1 MVTKAQAT
9 VLSLVG
15 GPLPGF
21 VVPALPGLPGGVGS
35 GPAAA
40 LERLVPVPPLT

>member
-1 MVTKAQAT
+1 MMTVAQAT

-15 GPLPGF
+15 GFLPGF
-21 VVPALPGLPGGVGS
+21 VVLALPGLPGGVGS

-40 LERLVPVPPLT
+40 LEHLVPVPPLT